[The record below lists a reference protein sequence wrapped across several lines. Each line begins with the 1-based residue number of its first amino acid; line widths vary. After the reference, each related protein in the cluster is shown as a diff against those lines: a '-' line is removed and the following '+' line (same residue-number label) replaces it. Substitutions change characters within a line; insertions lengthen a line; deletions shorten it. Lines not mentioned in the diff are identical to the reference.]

1 MGEYFSWNGCAEISI
16 SVHRNQDRQ
25 ENPFLTSQMLIEA
38 MWYLQYT
45 FMLRAE
51 IHHTHP
57 KWPLMFV
64 YPDLWD
70 PMNTIGK
77 KNKYAKCR
85 ETFNGV
91 TQYFFTEAD
100 LEIAFHAQVK
110 VCKLR
115 SQSDS
120 SKRIYFVKF
129 LPKQWKYFAKATH
142 QTMKLWIVDYRKMSL
157 LKILGEKFTLIFTSV
172 G

>member
-1 MGEYFSWNGCAEISI
+1 
-16 SVHRNQDRQ
+16 
-25 ENPFLTSQMLIEA
+25 
-38 MWYLQYT
+38 
-45 FMLRAE
+45 
-51 IHHTHP
+51 
-57 KWPLMFV
+57 MFV

-77 KNKYAKCR
+77 KNKYAKCQ

-120 SKRIYFVKF
+120 SKHVY
-129 LPKQWKYFAKATH
+129 
-142 QTMKLWIVDYRKMSL
+142 
-157 LKILGEKFTLIFTSV
+157 IL
-172 G
+172 